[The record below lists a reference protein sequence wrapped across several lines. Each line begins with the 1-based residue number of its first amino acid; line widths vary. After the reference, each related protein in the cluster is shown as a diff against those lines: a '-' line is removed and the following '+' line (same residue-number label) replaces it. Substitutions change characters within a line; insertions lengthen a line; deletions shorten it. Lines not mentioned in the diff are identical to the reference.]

1 MDDALRDLEL
11 AKIVLAVAR
20 HNNYKSIII
29 DFLENAVKKAQ
40 AEYDSFKKPLTAEW
54 LTEFFAPREVV
65 KSYPSIGHIFRI

>member
-1 MDDALRDLEL
+1 MISQKMDDALRDLEL

-40 AEYDSFKKPLTAEW
+40 ADYDAFKKPLTADW
-54 LTEFFAPREVV
+54 FTELFAPKEAVRT
-65 KSYPSIGHIFRI
+65 YPFRI